1 MKSCSQL
8 TVGSSGDYNANN
20 KIVFGERMMDVVRK
34 YGLMAD
40 EVFSEKG
47 RTTEDGALAKVLFY
61 NIVWQFRLP
70 AGTSSV
76 DAANCYDSI
85 AHAIAS
91 LIFKQ

>member
-40 EVFSEKG
+40 EVFSEQG
-47 RTTEDGALAKVLFY
+47 RTTEDGALAKVLF
-61 NIVWQFRLP
+61 
-70 AGTSSV
+70 
-76 DAANCYDSI
+76 
-85 AHAIAS
+85 
-91 LIFKQ
+91 